1 MRIYV
6 CQCCNCDKG
15 HARQR
20 LLYPYHLCCLC
31 VSKRQADFS
40 SRLFYLDVC
49 NQAFGS
55 NCWRRAM
62 QRRRNRKP
70 GMIRSSR
77 QGHQTAA
84 APTRLYV
91 RQGDPGSEKT
101 QMAAPEGGYHDGMSK
116 DTAYGEMLTCD
127 SRSFR
132 RASCAAPKPGG
143 QLHISKSAE
152 LIRHCRRGSRGWNC
166 GLPCKNSPGGA
177 SAASAPPIGG
187 AWSPDSGRVSGGA
200 RQPTMLA
207 SR

>member
-1 MRIYV
+1 MFVSVATAIRVTPVSACFIRTIFAV
-6 CQCCNCDKG
+6 SVFLNG
-15 HARQR
+15 RQIFRAVFFILVSATKR
-20 LLYPYHLCCLC
+20 L
-31 VSKRQADFS
+31 
-40 SRLFYLDVC
+40 
-49 NQAFGS
+49 AFCS